1 MRFSCYSKRLILL
14 FLFFCLPLPA
24 VVSAGLKDFQ
34 GQDRRIQDYLT
45 GDKWLVVMIWESH
58 CPICNREAY
67 QYVDFHEFHKDT
79 DATVL
84 GISID
89 GAAKKADA
97 EDFIK
102 RHSVTFPN
110 LLGEVMDV
118 MTLYTDLTDEFFRGT
133 PTILVFSPQGTLMAR
148 ETGAVPTQV
157 IEDFIK
163 QNSPAAN

>member
-1 MRFSCYSKRLILL
+1 MIASLSSKRLILFVL
-14 FLFFCLPLPA
+14 CLCLVLPA
-24 VVSAGLKDFQ
+24 AAGAGLKDFQ
-34 GQDRRIQDYLT
+34 GQERRIQDYLT
-45 GDKWLVVMIWESH
+45 GDKWLVVMIWESR

-67 QYVDFHEFHKDT
+67 QYVDFYEFHKDT

-110 LLGEVMDV
+110 LLAEVMDV

-133 PTILVFSPQGTLMAR
+133 PTILVFSPEGKLMAR
-148 ETGAVPTQV
+148 EVGAVPTQE
-157 IEDFIK
+157 IEDFIEK
-163 QNSPAAN
+163 NKRAPQ